1 MDQESVKKVTAFLEM
16 LINRDGYA
24 ENLVEAGFRSITP
37 DAIRMWVEEGVKLLP
52 DGVKKLYFENPFV
65 APITRR
71 VLIRHWRLVDHYLG
85 HPEDTLKKISS
96 VNPENAEV
104 LRDRDVSE
112 YVVKEVNDTY
122 NYLKHFIGDS

>member
-1 MDQESVKKVTAFLEM
+1 VDQESVKKVTAFLEM

-24 ENLVEAGFRSITP
+24 ENLVEAGFRSITS

-52 DGVKKLYFENPFV
+52 DGVKKLYFENPLV

-85 HPEDTLKKISS
+85 HPEETLKKISS
-96 VNPENAEV
+96 VNPQNAEV

-122 NYLKHFIGDS
+122 NYLKQFIGDS

>member
-1 MDQESVKKVTAFLEM
+1 MKKVTAFLEM